1 MGINRSAQGGGHVAT
16 EPGPLGPTPAF
27 LGTTP
32 VLLQLLGGGG
42 GGVDVSPPPPNTSRP
57 GGGLP
62 VKRGTQTSIPGQPVD
77 SPWNYRD
84 RAGGRRGETEFRNLK
99 VGFFAM

>member
-1 MGINRSAQGGGHVAT
+1 MGINRSAQGGGDVAT

-42 GGVDVSPPPPNTSRP
+42 GGVDVSPPQHVPAW
-57 GGGLP
+57 GGAAGK
-62 VKRGTQTSIPGQPVD
+62 KRNADKHP
-77 SPWNYRD
+77 
-84 RAGGRRGETEFRNLK
+84 RA
-99 VGFFAM
+99 AC

>member
-1 MGINRSAQGGGHVAT
+1 MGINRSAQGGGDVAT

-42 GGVDVSPPPPNTSRP
+42 WRGRCFPPPPQHVP
-57 GGGLP
+57 AWGGAAGK
-62 VKRGTQTSIPGQPVD
+62 KRNADKHP
-77 SPWNYRD
+77 
-84 RAGGRRGETEFRNLK
+84 RA
-99 VGFFAM
+99 AC

>member
-42 GGVDVSPPPPNTSRP
+42 GGVDVFPPPPTRP
-57 GGGLP
+57 GLGGGC
-62 VKRGTQTSIPGQPVD
+62 R
-77 SPWNYRD
+77 
-84 RAGGRRGETEFRNLK
+84 
-99 VGFFAM
+99 